1 MLDEKQNKLPENQDL
16 TDEAILKDTDAASE
30 LQEQETEVPAEAEKP
45 ELVLLTADED
55 DKKSGETALL
65 IADEETAEKPGVSEE
80 PISEDQ
86 VEDHKIDIISA
97 EQTDENVASEEL
109 AEEKEVSSAV
119 RADNKEKEKKESEQT
134 IDFSKLDLEKMIEG
148 IDILMNRFSV
158 NEVKN
163 AYFDFKQAF
172 DEKYEALY
180 QEQKEKFIAEGG
192 DEAEFSFISPLKT
205 KYNSLAR
212 AFKKKRQEAYQ
223 AIENERKENLSQKQA
238 LIERLKHLIDN
249 AEPASMY
256 KEFKDLQ
263 SEWRR
268 VGPVPTAN
276 DNDIWQT
283 YQHHVERFYDLLHLS
298 NEYKDLDFKHNLDE
312 KIKLAEK
319 AEALAVS
326 QDVEKAFR
334 ELQVLHRLW
343 KEEVGP
349 VAREFREEVWHRFSE
364 ATKLIHEKRH
374 GLQKEIDH
382 VFEENIALKNAV
394 IEKIKQIDTGKLKSH
409 NAWQDAIKKI
419 EEYHKEFLAIGRVTR
434 EKNEEIWTS
443 FKNATRDF
451 NKGKNEFFKSVK
463 NEQLDNLKK
472 KMILVEQAEALKDS
486 EDVATVT
493 EIYKKIQA
501 DWKKIGHVPKKDSDR
516 IWNRFKEACNHFFER
531 VHQKQEGTQKTQ
543 TDKFDQKKELLGQF
557 KEGIKQDEH
566 LDLDKLN
573 SFVEEWR
580 SLGTLPENMGHLEAK
595 FNKAL
600 DSAYKKLDI
609 DEDES
614 AFLKFKN
621 NIDSYLEKKDTRK
634 IESEHHF
641 IRKKCD
647 ELIKEVKQ
655 LENNV
660 GFITNATESNPLV
673 QNVMKHIQSNNEELK
688 LWQRKLKY
696 LNKLNY

>member
-45 ELVLLTADED
+45 EPVLLTANED
-55 DKKSGETALL
+55 DIKSGETELL
-65 IADEETAEKPGVSEE
+65 IADEETAEKPSVSEE

-86 VEDHKIDIISA
+86 VEAQKIEVVSA
-97 EQTDENVASEEL
+97 EQTDENVPSEEL
-109 AEEKEVSSAV
+109 AEEKEVSSAF
-119 RADNKEKEKKESEQT
+119 REDNEEKEIKESEQT

-148 IDILMNRFSV
+148 IDILMSRFSV

-163 AYFDFKQAF
+163 AYFDFKKAF

-394 IEKIKQIDTGKLKSH
+394 IEKIKQIDTSKLKSH

-419 EEYHKEFLAIGRVTR
+419 EDYHKEFLAIGRVTR
-434 EKNEEIWTS
+434 EKNEEIWTA

-516 IWNRFKEACNHFFER
+516 IWNRFKDACNHFFER

-573 SFVEEWR
+573 SFVDEWR

-647 ELIKEVKQ
+647 ELIKEIKQ

>member
-16 TDEAILKDTDAASE
+16 TDEAILKETDAASE
-30 LQEQETEVPAEAEKP
+30 LQEQEAEVPAEAEKP
-45 ELVLLTADED
+45 EPVLLTANED
-55 DKKSGETALL
+55 DIKSGETELL
-65 IADEETAEKPGVSEE
+65 IADEETAEKPDVSEE

-86 VEDHKIDIISA
+86 VEAQKIEVVSA
-97 EQTDENVASEEL
+97 EQTDENVPSEEL

-119 RADNKEKEKKESEQT
+119 RADNEEKEKKESEQT

-148 IDILMNRFSV
+148 IDILMSRFSV

-163 AYFDFKQAF
+163 AYFDFKKAF

-394 IEKIKQIDTGKLKSH
+394 IEKIKQIDTSKLKSH

-419 EEYHKEFLAIGRVTR
+419 EDYHKEFLAIGRVTR
-434 EKNEEIWTS
+434 EKNEEIWTA

-516 IWNRFKEACNHFFER
+516 IWNRFKDACNHFFER

-573 SFVEEWR
+573 SFVDEWR

-647 ELIKEVKQ
+647 ELIKEIKQ

>member
-16 TDEAILKDTDAASE
+16 TDEAILKETDAASE
-30 LQEQETEVPAEAEKP
+30 LQEQEAEVPAEAEKP
-45 ELVLLTADED
+45 EPVLLTANED
-55 DKKSGETALL
+55 DIKSGETELL
-65 IADEETAEKPGVSEE
+65 IADEETAEKPDVSEE

-86 VEDHKIDIISA
+86 VEAQKIEFVSA
-97 EQTDENVASEEL
+97 EQTDENVPSEEL

-119 RADNKEKEKKESEQT
+119 RADNEEKEKKESEQT

-148 IDILMNRFSV
+148 IDILMSRFSV

-163 AYFDFKQAF
+163 AYFDFKKAF

-394 IEKIKQIDTGKLKSH
+394 IEKIKQIDTSKLKSH

-419 EEYHKEFLAIGRVTR
+419 EDYHKEFLAIGRVSK
-434 EKNEEIWTS
+434 EKNEEIWTA

-516 IWNRFKEACNHFFER
+516 IWNRFKDACNHFFER

-573 SFVEEWR
+573 SFVDEWR

-647 ELIKEVKQ
+647 ELIKEIKQ

>member
-16 TDEAILKDTDAASE
+16 TDEAILKETDAASE
-30 LQEQETEVPAEAEKP
+30 LQEQEAEVPAEAEKP
-45 ELVLLTADED
+45 EPVLLTANED
-55 DKKSGETALL
+55 DIKSGETELL
-65 IADEETAEKPGVSEE
+65 IADEETAEKPSVSEE

-86 VEDHKIDIISA
+86 VESQKIEVVSA
-97 EQTDENVASEEL
+97 EQTDENVPSEEL

-119 RADNKEKEKKESEQT
+119 RADNEEKEKKESEQT

-148 IDILMNRFSV
+148 IDILMSRFSV

-163 AYFDFKQAF
+163 AYFDFKKAF

-394 IEKIKQIDTGKLKSH
+394 IEKIKQIDTSKLKSH

-419 EEYHKEFLAIGRVTR
+419 EDYHKEFLAIGRVSK
-434 EKNEEIWTS
+434 EKNEEIWTA

-516 IWNRFKEACNHFFER
+516 IWNRFKDACNHFFER

-573 SFVEEWR
+573 SFVDEWR

-647 ELIKEVKQ
+647 ELIKEIKQ

>member
-45 ELVLLTADED
+45 EPVLLTANED
-55 DKKSGETALL
+55 DIKSGETELL
-65 IADEETAEKPGVSEE
+65 IADEETAEKPSVSEE

-86 VEDHKIDIISA
+86 VESQKIEVVSA
-97 EQTDENVASEEL
+97 EQTDENVPSEEL
-109 AEEKEVSSAV
+109 AEEKEVSSAF
-119 RADNKEKEKKESEQT
+119 RADNEEKEIKESEQT

-148 IDILMNRFSV
+148 IDILMSRFSV

-163 AYFDFKQAF
+163 AYFDFKKAF

-394 IEKIKQIDTGKLKSH
+394 IEKIKQIDTSKLKSH

-419 EEYHKEFLAIGRVTR
+419 EDYHKEFLAIGRVTR
-434 EKNEEIWTS
+434 EKNEEIWTA

-516 IWNRFKEACNHFFER
+516 IWNRFKDACNHFFER

-573 SFVEEWR
+573 SFVDEWR

-647 ELIKEVKQ
+647 ELIKEIKQ

>member
-30 LQEQETEVPAEAEKP
+30 LQEQEAEVPAEAEKP
-45 ELVLLTADED
+45 EPVLLTANED
-55 DKKSGETALL
+55 DIKSGETELL
-65 IADEETAEKPGVSEE
+65 IADEETAEKPSVSEE

-86 VEDHKIDIISA
+86 VESQKIEVVSA
-97 EQTDENVASEEL
+97 EQTDENVPSEEL
-109 AEEKEVSSAV
+109 ADEKEVSSAF
-119 RADNKEKEKKESEQT
+119 RADNEEKEKKESEQT

-148 IDILMNRFSV
+148 IDILMSRFSV

-163 AYFDFKQAF
+163 AYFDFKKAF

-394 IEKIKQIDTGKLKSH
+394 IEKIKQIDTSKLKSH

-419 EEYHKEFLAIGRVTR
+419 EDYHKEFLAIGRVTR
-434 EKNEEIWTS
+434 EKNEEIWTA

-516 IWNRFKEACNHFFER
+516 IWNRFKDACNHFFER

-573 SFVEEWR
+573 SFVDEWR

-647 ELIKEVKQ
+647 ELIKEIKQ

>member
-16 TDEAILKDTDAASE
+16 TDEAILKETDAASE
-30 LQEQETEVPAEAEKP
+30 LQEQEAEVPAEAEKP
-45 ELVLLTADED
+45 EPVLLTANED
-55 DKKSGETALL
+55 DIKSGETELL
-65 IADEETAEKPGVSEE
+65 IADEETAEKPDVSEE

-86 VEDHKIDIISA
+86 VEAQKIEVVSA
-97 EQTDENVASEEL
+97 EQTDENVPSEEL

-119 RADNKEKEKKESEQT
+119 RADNEEKEKKESEQT

-148 IDILMNRFSV
+148 IDILMSRFSV

-163 AYFDFKQAF
+163 AYFDFKKAF

-394 IEKIKQIDTGKLKSH
+394 IEKIKQIDTSKLKSH

-419 EEYHKEFLAIGRVTR
+419 EDYHKEFLAIGRVSK
-434 EKNEEIWTS
+434 EKNEEIWTA

-516 IWNRFKEACNHFFER
+516 IWNRFKDACNHFFER

-573 SFVEEWR
+573 SFVDEWR

-647 ELIKEVKQ
+647 ELIKEIKQ

>member
-16 TDEAILKDTDAASE
+16 TDEAILKETDAASE
-30 LQEQETEVPAEAEKP
+30 LQEQEAEVPAEAEKP
-45 ELVLLTADED
+45 EPVLLTANED
-55 DKKSGETALL
+55 DIKSGETELL
-65 IADEETAEKPGVSEE
+65 IADEETAEKPSVSEE

-86 VEDHKIDIISA
+86 VESQKIEVVSA
-97 EQTDENVASEEL
+97 EQTDENVPSEEL

-119 RADNKEKEKKESEQT
+119 RADNEEKEKKESEQT

-148 IDILMNRFSV
+148 IDILMSRFSV

-163 AYFDFKQAF
+163 AYFDFKKAF

-394 IEKIKQIDTGKLKSH
+394 IEKIKQIDTSKLKSH

-434 EKNEEIWTS
+434 EKNEEIWTA

-516 IWNRFKEACNHFFER
+516 IWNRFKDACNHFFER

-573 SFVEEWR
+573 SFVDEWR

-647 ELIKEVKQ
+647 ELIKEIKQ

>member
-16 TDEAILKDTDAASE
+16 SEENLEKKVKDAVPE
-30 LQEQETEVPAEAEKP
+30 LLLPETETLADTKEFDPEEPTGEEENIKAGLKELLFADKETENKTKVPEEVVSAEKTDVKEIEAVETP
-45 ELVLLTADED
+45 LTIGNNAED
-55 DKKSGETALL
+55 L
-65 IADEETAEKPGVSEE
+65 EE
-80 PISEDQ
+80 
-86 VEDHKIDIISA
+86 DI
-97 EQTDENVASEEL
+97 EEL
-109 AEEKEVSSAV
+109 SADAEEKKA
-119 RADNKEKEKKESEQT
+119 KEKKEPIQT

-148 IDILMNRFSV
+148 IEILLSRFSV

-163 AYFDFKQAF
+163 AYFDFKNAF
-172 DEKYEALY
+172 DEKYETLY
-180 QEQKEKFIAEGG
+180 QEHKEKFIAEGG
-192 DEAEFSFISPLKT
+192 EETEFSFISPLKT
-205 KYNSLAR
+205 KYNSIAR
-212 AFKKKRQEAYQ
+212 SFKKKRQEAYM
-223 AIENERKENLSQKQA
+223 AIENDRKENLTMKLA
-238 LIERLKHLIDN
+238 LIERLKDLINN

-268 VGPVPTAN
+268 VGPVPAAN

-312 KIKLAEK
+312 KTKLAER
-319 AEALAVS
+319 AEELARS
-326 QDVEKAFR
+326 KDVEKAFR

-343 KEEVGP
+343 KEEIGP
-349 VAREFREEVWHRFSE
+349 VAREFREDVWQRFSE

-374 GLQKEIDH
+374 DLQKEIDN
-382 VFEENIALKNAV
+382 VFEENVALKNAV
-394 IEKIKQIDTGKLKSH
+394 IDKIKQIDVSKLKSH
-409 NAWQDAIKKI
+409 SAWQDAIKKI
-419 EEYHKEFLAIGRVTR
+419 EEYHKEFLAVGRVTR
-434 EKNEEIWTS
+434 EKNEEIWS
-443 FKNATRDF
+443 AFKIVTRDF
-451 NKGKNEFFKSVK
+451 NRGKNEFFKSIK
-463 NEQLDNLKK
+463 NDQLDNLKK

-486 EDVATVT
+486 DDIATVT
-493 EIYKKIQA
+493 EIYKKIQS

-516 IWNRFKEACNHFFER
+516 IWNRFKDACNHFFER
-531 VHQKQEGTQKTQ
+531 VHQKQEGTNKSQI
-543 TDKFDQKKELLGQF
+543 DKFDQKKELLGQF
-557 KEGIKQDEH
+557 KEGIKQEEH

-580 SLGTLPENMGHLEAK
+580 NLGTLPDNMGHLETK

-647 ELIKEVKQ
+647 ELTKEIKQ

-660 GFITNATESNPLV
+660 GFITNASESNPLV
-673 QNVMKHIQSNNEELK
+673 QNVMKHIETGNEELK

-696 LNKLNY
+696 LNKLDY

>member
-45 ELVLLTADED
+45 EPVLLTANED
-55 DKKSGETALL
+55 DIKSGETELL
-65 IADEETAEKPGVSEE
+65 IADEETAEKPSVSEE

-86 VEDHKIDIISA
+86 VESQKIEVVSA
-97 EQTDENVASEEL
+97 EQTDENVPSEEL
-109 AEEKEVSSAV
+109 AEEKEVSSAF
-119 RADNKEKEKKESEQT
+119 REDNEEKEIKESEQT

-148 IDILMNRFSV
+148 IDILMSRFSV

-163 AYFDFKQAF
+163 AYFDFKKAF

-394 IEKIKQIDTGKLKSH
+394 IEKIKQIDTSKLKSH

-419 EEYHKEFLAIGRVTR
+419 EDYHKEFLAIGRVTR
-434 EKNEEIWTS
+434 EKNEEIWTA

-516 IWNRFKEACNHFFER
+516 IWNRFKDACNHFFER

-573 SFVEEWR
+573 SFVDEWR

-647 ELIKEVKQ
+647 ELIKEIKQ

>member
-16 TDEAILKDTDAASE
+16 TDEAILKNTDAASE
-30 LQEQETEVPAEAEKP
+30 LQKQKTEVPAEAEKP
-45 ELVLLTADED
+45 EPVELNAEEENEE
-55 DKKSGETALL
+55 SGEKELL
-65 IADEETAEKPGVSEE
+65 IADEQTADTPGAQEETVFEVHDEEHEFEVVNARQTDDSMAVEVLAEGNEEPSVTAEE
-80 PISEDQ
+80 IM
-86 VEDHKIDIISA
+86 
-97 EQTDENVASEEL
+97 
-109 AEEKEVSSAV
+109 EKG
-119 RADNKEKEKKESEQT
+119 KKETVQT

-148 IDILMNRFSV
+148 IDILMSRFSL

-163 AYFDFKQAF
+163 AYFDFKKAF

-180 QEQKEKFIAEGG
+180 EEQKEKFIAGG
-192 DEAEFSFISPLKT
+192 GEEAEFSFISPLKT
-205 KYNSLAR
+205 KYNALAR

-223 AIENERKENLSQKQA
+223 AIENERKDNLSQKLA

-263 SEWRR
+263 LEWRR

-326 QDVEKAFR
+326 HDVEKAFR

-349 VAREFREEVWHRFSE
+349 VAREFREEVWQRFSE
-364 ATKLIHEKRH
+364 ATKVIHEKRH
-374 GLQKEIDH
+374 GLQKEIEN
-382 VFEENIALKNAV
+382 VFEENIVLKNAV
-394 IEKIKQIDTGKLKSH
+394 IEKIKQIDVSKLKSH

-472 KMILVEQAEALKDS
+472 KLILVEQAEALKDS

-516 IWNRFKEACNHFFER
+516 IWNRFKDACNHFFER

-573 SFVEEWR
+573 SFVDEWR

-609 DEDES
+609 NEDES

-621 NIDSYLEKKDTRK
+621 IIDSYLEKKDTRK

-660 GFITNATESNPLV
+660 GFITNASESNPLV
-673 QNVMKHIQSNNEELK
+673 QNVMKHIESNNEELK

-696 LNKLNY
+696 LNKINY

>member
-1 MLDEKQNKLPENQDL
+1 MLDEKQNKLSENQDI
-16 TDEAILKDTDAASE
+16 TDDAILNNIDAASE
-30 LQEQETEVPAEAEKP
+30 LQEQEIEGFAEAMKP
-45 ELVLLTADED
+45 EPVELTADED
-55 DKKSGETALL
+55 EKNSGVKGLL
-65 IADEETAEKPGVSEE
+65 IADKETTDKPGTLEE
-80 PISEDQ
+80 PVSEDQ
-86 VEDHKIDIISA
+86 DGKHKT
-97 EQTDENVASEEL
+97 EVVNTQESEEIVDVEEL
-109 AEEKEVSSAV
+109 TVEKEVTLAG
-119 RADNKEKEKKESEQT
+119 RADDKKKEKKETVQT

-148 IDILMNRFSV
+148 IDILMSRFSV

-163 AYFDFKQAF
+163 AYFDFKKAF

-180 QEQKEKFIAEGG
+180 EEQKEKFIGEGG

-205 KYNSLAR
+205 KYNSIAR

-223 AIENERKENLSQKQA
+223 TIENERKENLTQKLA

-268 VGPVPTAN
+268 IGPVPTAN

-298 NEYKDLDFKHNLDE
+298 NDYKDLDFKHNLDE
-312 KIKLAEK
+312 KIKLAER
-319 AEALAVS
+319 AEELARS
-326 QDVEKAFR
+326 LDVESSFR
-334 ELQVLHRLW
+334 ELQVLHRMW

-349 VAREFREEVWHRFSE
+349 VAREFREDVWHRFSE

-374 GLQKEIDH
+374 GLQKEIEN

-394 IEKIKQIDTGKLKSH
+394 IEKIKQMDVSKLKSH
-409 NAWQDAIKKI
+409 SAWQDAIKKV

-434 EKNEEIWTS
+434 EKNEEIWSS
-443 FKNATRDF
+443 FKNVTRDF
-451 NKGKNEFFKSVK
+451 NRGKNEFFKTIK
-463 NEQLDNLKK
+463 NDQLENLKK

-516 IWNRFKEACNHFFER
+516 IWNRFKDACNHFFER

-557 KEGIKQDEH
+557 KEGIKQNEH
-566 LDLDKLN
+566 LDIDKLN
-573 SFVEEWR
+573 TFVEEWR

-600 DSAYKKLDI
+600 DTAYKKLDI
-609 DEDES
+609 NEDES
-614 AFLKFKN
+614 AYLKFKN

-660 GFITNATESNPLV
+660 GFISHASESNPLV
-673 QNVMKHIQSNNEELK
+673 QNVMKQIETNNEELK

>member
-16 TDEAILKDTDAASE
+16 TDEAILKETDAASE
-30 LQEQETEVPAEAEKP
+30 LQEQEAEVPAEAEKP
-45 ELVLLTADED
+45 EPVLLTANED
-55 DKKSGETALL
+55 DIKSGETELL
-65 IADEETAEKPGVSEE
+65 IADEETAEKPDVSEE

-86 VEDHKIDIISA
+86 VEAQKIEVVSA
-97 EQTDENVASEEL
+97 EQTDENVPSEEL
-109 AEEKEVSSAV
+109 AEEKELSSAF
-119 RADNKEKEKKESEQT
+119 RADNDEKEKKESEQT

-148 IDILMNRFSV
+148 IDILMSRFSV

-163 AYFDFKQAF
+163 AYFDFKKAF

-180 QEQKEKFIAEGG
+180 QEQKEKFIADGG

-394 IEKIKQIDTGKLKSH
+394 IEKIKQIDTSKLKSH

-419 EEYHKEFLAIGRVTR
+419 EDYHKEFLAIGRVTR
-434 EKNEEIWTS
+434 EKNEEIWTA

-516 IWNRFKEACNHFFER
+516 IWNRFKDACNHFFER

-573 SFVEEWR
+573 SFVDEWR

-647 ELIKEVKQ
+647 ELIKEIKQ